1 MTFVV
6 NRSFFILHFPFS
18 IQKSRPAYYAA
29 EHARRLALARE
40 RRRQGRRATTNP
52 RPSLDAIRAL
62 YAQVRRNP
70 EAALRLDPGCVP
82 ALADPTAARTEKT
95 PRRLLGWLRR
105 RRSA

>member
-18 IQKSRPAYYAA
+18 IQKSRPTYYAA
-29 EHARRLALARE
+29 ERAAPAMRARAAEILAEGA
-40 RRRQGRRATTNP
+40 GTVV
-52 RPSLDAIRAL
+52 AL
-62 YAQVRRNP
+62 
-70 EAALRLDPGCVP
+70 EAALALRLDPGCVP
-82 ALADPTAARTEKT
+82 ALADPTAARTERT